1 MFTCLFFP
9 FFIQGWNFVSVF
21 LTGMIS
27 SRNEIS
33 SRQKRVNSKR
43 HFTIDRN
50 NFIPGRVSSW
60 DEVSSINTLLHVLLW
75 TAEETSAWVFY
86 FEFSTNFKN
95 TFFIEHLLWQ
105 YFLEKQSTGVVLLKS
120 CPGKLFSL
128 NQEQRKHSTS
138 LILLGATLNSN
149 WDIRWWITLCL

>member
-1 MFTCLFFP
+1 
-9 FFIQGWNFVSVF
+9 
-21 LTGMIS
+21 MIS

-33 SRQKRVNSKR
+33 SRQKRVNSTR

-50 NFIPGRVSSW
+50 NFIPGRVSSR
-60 DEVSSINTLLHVLLW
+60 DEVSSINTFLHVLLL
-75 TAEETSAWVFY
+75 TAAWV